1 MTTCTAPFWNIQQQH
16 WRLYVSYT
24 APVCISFCEPP
35 LCIIFHLF
43 CCYLNL
49 HPFYFV
55 ISFILLKLVFVFS
68 PVIQV
73 IFPWSFSYTKHRLK
87 SKKYFHLNPL
97 FRVVRAPRS
106 HDGVQFE
113 QTFYVK
119 QITKNMMMVIIIT
132 QKRKIPGR
140 SITPPLHRIFIL
152 SLSAQQ
158 FKGAGLINQVSAGR
172 I

>member
-1 MTTCTAPFWNIQQQH
+1 MVRPSGSEIG
-16 WRLYVSYT
+16 LG
-24 APVCISFCEPP
+24 
-35 LCIIFHLF
+35 
-43 CCYLNL
+43 
-49 HPFYFV
+49 
-55 ISFILLKLVFVFS
+55 
-68 PVIQV
+68 
-73 IFPWSFSYTKHRLK
+73 PWVNETKKWLK

-152 SLSAQQ
+152 SLSAQR
-158 FKGAGLINQVSAGR
+158 FKGAGLINQVVQLPVREDAVSKSGDNFLITFWPLSSLFLKMYFLPR
-172 I
+172 SFVLNSILIDPMWNF